1 MMKHLQRKACSLL
14 CVLALLISLLP
25 VSAWAGD
32 PNIEPWMPPS
42 APENPT
48 VKDGTWT
55 DSGNYRTTWY
65 DNNQSATEFTLNDAA
80 DLAGLAVIVNGLNGH
95 EPDNFAG
102 KTITLAANTTFDLSA
117 HTWTPIGNSSNVDE
131 YFKGTFDG
139 NSENG
144 TTITGMTILNASG
157 YNGLF
162 AFVNSATIKNAKLT
176 DGYISLSSNRYT
188 RVGGIV
194 GHVTGNTTIT
204 NCSFVGTID
213 ASDGSSEKYN
223 NIGGIVG
230 ETDSQVTIE
239 NCRTNGTIF
248 GNGYYMGG
256 IVGYSYAS
264 SAGIDVTITDCINEA
279 ELRPATCTAV
289 GGIVGFSE
297 ITRSLNVKNCV
308 NSGAITNN
316 VITPSNKASNLGGIV
331 GRINGA
337 ATAAITGCTNSAA
350 LTSGNSENMG
360 GIVGYSNQ
368 STTITDCHNS
378 GTVTN
383 SSVGEY
389 PELTYTGGIL
399 GRMET
404 KALSVKQCSNQGAV
418 SGRAKKNAYVGGI
431 VGQFYCVGGNIEKCY
446 NAGACTVTSAQNNT
460 FVGGLVGASTDNSS
474 TLTLQNS
481 YNVGTIS
488 NAASSSYS
496 YIGGLI
502 GRAENSSVEKCYNAG
517 EMVKKNNNDTI
528 GAIVGSADST
538 SSVISCYYWND
549 CGAAGAGT
557 GKTANDMTED
567 GTWATNLGLD
577 TSVWTKDNNDSDST
591 GNLPVLSANKQ
602 EPAPTLIRVPK
613 QSQGEL
619 TITGQPSEPIYK
631 TQEPFTL
638 IASGG
643 QSTGAVTW
651 TTSDENIATVD
662 ERGTVTIYGVGL
674 VTITATKAGDDTYA
688 DAMAT
693 YSFTVFGTPIS
704 EVEISNLKA
713 PVSGEDPVTYV
724 EVPDGAP
731 YVALN
736 QIDLGGSTVTANWY
750 DIDGKQVNKGDAFVK
765 DEVYKAV
772 IRLQANPY
780 YSFAKDIEVVH
791 TPGFT
796 PGTVDNISIEAVPN
810 QLNQIDVVIT
820 FKPTSHEHNYDN
832 DNWTRDPLHH
842 WHACTENDCPLMPS
856 EMPGYAAHTGNPGE
870 ACSVCGADI
879 GYEITFD
886 ANGGQ
891 CDTTSMYTD
900 TAGKLSTLP
909 TPTRGGYTFDGWF
922 TEQSGGTAVT
932 AETVYNANTTLY
944 AHWMAIPS
952 GSSSYMIDVIEST
965 HGTVTA
971 SPKWASSGRI
981 VTLTVTP
988 DEGYELAALT
998 VTDKNGNDVA
1008 LTNNGDG
1015 TYTFK
1020 MPASKVTVKAT
1031 FTKDIVTLPFID
1043 VHPGDWFYDPV
1054 CYVYSQGLMTG
1065 TSATTF
1071 EPNTS
1076 LSRAMLVAVLHRLE
1090 GSPAASAGDFT
1101 DVASGDW
1108 YAQAVNWAASVGVV
1122 NGFDD
1127 GTFQPNAAITR
1138 EQMAAILRNY
1148 AAYKGMDVTATGD
1161 LSAYTDAD
1169 SVSDWAQESVEWMVG
1184 SGLLGGYDDNTLR
1197 PQGTTTRAEVASV
1210 LQRALGNVAGNQ

>member
-14 CVLALLISLLP
+14 CIIVLLTSLLP
-25 VSAWAGD
+25 ASAWAVD
-32 PNIEPWMPPS
+32 STIEPWTPPS
-42 APENPT
+42 APT
-48 VKDGTWT
+48 DVSGSWT
-55 DSGNYRTTWY
+55 EANNYDTSWY
-65 DNNQSATEFTLNDAA
+65 NETDKTFTLNDAA

-95 EPDNFAG
+95 AKDNFAG
-102 KTITLAANTTFDLSA
+102 KTITLAANTTFDLST
-117 HTWTPIGNSSNVDE
+117 HLWTPIGNSSNVDE
-131 YFKGTFDG
+131 YFKGAFDG
-139 NSENG
+139 NSENR

-194 GHVTGNTTIT
+194 CHVTGTTTIT
-204 NCSFVGTID
+204 NCSFDGTID

-230 ETDSQVTIE
+230 ETDSEVTIE
-239 NCRTNGTIF
+239 NCRTNGKIF

-289 GGIVGFSE
+289 GGIVGISE
-297 ITRSLNVKNCV
+297 ITGNLTVSACV
-308 NSGAITNN
+308 NNED
-316 VITPSNKASNLGGIV
+316 ITPTVYATNLGGIV

-337 ATAAITGCTNSAA
+337 ASAAITGCKNTAA

-404 KALSVKQCSNQGAV
+404 KDLSVKQCSNQGAV
-418 SGRAKKNAYVGGI
+418 SGSDKYDAYVGGLI
-431 VGQFYCVGGNIEKCY
+431 GGITSVGTLEKCY
-446 NAGACTVTSAQNNT
+446 NAGACRVTSAQYNA
-460 FVGGLVGASTDNSS
+460 FVGGLVGDSS

-481 YNVGTIS
+481 YNVGKIS
-488 NAASSSYS
+488 NDASSSDS

-502 GRAENSSVEKCYNAG
+502 GRAENSSIKTSYNAG
-517 EMVKKNNNDTI
+517 EMVKKNDNDTI
-528 GAIVGSADST
+528 GAIVGSADT
-538 SSVISCYYWND
+538 NSSVTDCYYWSG
-549 CGAAGAGT
+549 CGAQGAGT
-557 GKTANDMTED
+557 GRTANDMTEND
-567 GTWATNLGLD
+567 TWMTNLSGFSAD
-577 TSVWTKDNNDSDST
+577 IWEKAANDPETT
-591 GNLPVLSANKQ
+591 GNLPVLTNNEQ
-602 EPAPTLIRVPK
+602 EPAPTLTREAK
-613 QSQGEL
+613 QTQTGFA
-619 TITGQPSEPIYK
+619 ITGQPSDPIYE

-638 IASGG
+638 TASGG
-643 QSTGAVTW
+643 QSKGAVTW
-651 TTSDENIATVD
+651 STSDENIASVD
-662 ERGTVTIYGVGL
+662 HNGTVTIEGVGP
-674 VTITATKAGDDTYA
+674 VTITAAKAGDDTYA
-688 DAMAT
+688 DAIAT
-693 YSFTVFGTPIS
+693 YSFSVLGMPIS
-704 EVEISNLKA
+704 EVTISNLKA

-724 EVPDGAP
+724 EVPEDANYHGL
-731 YVALN
+731 VAA
-736 QIDLGGSTVTANWY
+736 DLGDSTATVEWY
-750 DIDGKQVNKGDAFVK
+750 DNEGNRVHKGDNFMQN
-765 DEVYKAV
+765 EVYTVVVPLA
-772 IRLQANPY
+772 ANDY
-780 YSFAKDIEVVH
+780 YSFAEEIQVN
-791 TPGFT
+791 TPVFT
-796 PGTVDNISIEAVPN
+796 PGTVTMVSTAPDPN
-810 QLNQIDVVIT
+810 LENTIRVSIT
-820 FKPTSHEHNYDN
+820 FKPTTHEHNYDYG
-832 DNWTRDPLHH
+832 NWTTDPLHH

-856 EMPGYAAHTGNPGE
+856 EMPDYAAHTGNPGE
-870 ACSVCGADI
+870 ACSVCGAVI

-900 TAGKLSTLP
+900 TTGKLSALP

-932 AETVYNANTTLY
+932 TETVYDKNTTLY
-944 AHWMAIPS
+944 AHWTAIPS

-1020 MPASKVTVKAT
+1020 MPTSKVTVKAT
-1031 FTKDIVTLPFID
+1031 FTKDLVTLPFID
-1043 VHPGDWFYDPV
+1043 VHPDDWFYDPV

-1090 GSPAASAGDFT
+1090 GSPQASAGDFT
-1101 DVASGDW
+1101 DVADGDW

-1148 AAYKGMDVTATGD
+1148 AAYKGMDVTAVGD
-1161 LSAYTDAD
+1161 LSAYTDAA
-1169 SVSDWAQESVEWMVG
+1169 SVSDWAKDSVQWMVG
-1184 SGLLGGYDDNTLR
+1184 SGLLGGYEDGTLR
-1197 PQGTTTRAEVASV
+1197 PHGTTTRAEVASV
-1210 LQRALGNVAGNQ
+1210 LQRYLAN

>member
-1 MMKHLQRKACSLL
+1 MKHLQRKACSLL
-14 CVLALLISLLP
+14 CILALLISLLP

-32 PNIEPWMPPS
+32 PDVTAWQEPTPMTTANGS
-42 APENPT
+42 
-48 VKDGTWT
+48 WT
-55 DSGNYRTTWY
+55 DANNYDTSWY
-65 DNNQSATEFTLNDAA
+65 DPHEDDSAYTLENAA

-102 KTITLAANTTFDLSA
+102 KTITLAANTTIDLSA

-162 AFVNSATIKNAKLT
+162 ALVNSATINNVTLIN
-176 DGYISLSSNRYT
+176 GYISLSSEQYT

-239 NCRTNGTIF
+239 NCRTDGKIF

-256 IVGYSYAS
+256 IVGRSYGT

-404 KALSVKQCSNQGAV
+404 KDLSVKQCSNQGAV
-418 SGRAKKNAYVGGI
+418 SGRAKKDAYVGGI

-446 NAGACTVTSAQNNT
+446 NAGACTVNSARNNA
-460 FVGGLVGASTDNSS
+460 FVGGLIGDSSNNSS
-474 TLTLQNS
+474 ALTLQNS

-502 GRAENSSVEKCYNAG
+502 GQAENSSVEKCYNAG

-567 GTWATNLGLD
+567 GTWATNLSGFSED
-577 TSVWTKDNNDSDST
+577 IWEKAENDPETT
-591 GNLPVLSANKQ
+591 GKLPVLKSNR
-602 EPAPTLIRVPK
+602 PTSAPTLARVPK
-613 QSQGEL
+613 KSQGEL
-619 TITGQPSEPIYK
+619 TITGQPSEPIYETEGSFK
-631 TQEPFTL
+631 LATE
-638 IASGG
+638 GG

-651 TTSDENIATVD
+651 ETSDSAIASVD
-662 ERGTVTIYGVGL
+662 KNGTVTIEGVGE

-688 DAMAT
+688 DAIAT
-693 YSFTVFGTPIS
+693 YSFTVYGTPIS
-704 EVEISNLKA
+704 EVTISNLKA
-713 PVSGEDPVTYV
+713 PVYGEAPKMNV

-731 YVALN
+731 YVALD
-736 QIDLGGSTVTANWY
+736 QIDLGGSTGTVNWY
-750 DIDGKQVNKGDAFVK
+750 DIDGNQVNKGDAFVK
-765 DEVYKAV
+765 DEVYKAK
-772 IRLQANPY
+772 IRLKANPY
-780 YSFAKDIEVVH
+780 YSFAKDIAVVH

-810 QLNQIDVVIT
+810 QPNQIDVVIT
-820 FKPTSHEHNYDN
+820 FKPTAHMHSYQNEET
-832 DNWTRDPLHH
+832 WTTDPLHH
-842 WHACTENDCPLMPS
+842 WHACTVDDCPLMPS
-856 EMPGYAAHTGNPGE
+856 EMPGYATHTGNPGE
-870 ACSVCGADI
+870 ACSDCGAVI

-891 CDTTSMYTD
+891 CGTTSMYTD
-900 TAGKLSTLP
+900 TAGKLSALP
-909 TPTRGGYTFDGWF
+909 TPTRGGYTFNGWF

-932 AETVYNANTTLY
+932 AETVYDKNTTLY
-944 AHWMAIPS
+944 AHWTAVPS
-952 GSSSYMIDVIEST
+952 ATTYLVDVMESA

-1054 CYVYSQGLMTG
+1054 CFVYENGLMTG

-1090 GSPAASAGDFT
+1090 GSPQASVCDFT
-1101 DVASGDW
+1101 DVAEGDW

-1148 AAYKGMDVTATGD
+1148 AAYKGLDVTAADD
-1161 LSAYTDAD
+1161 LANYSDAS
-1169 SVSDWAQESVEWMVG
+1169 SVSDWAKESIQWAVG
-1184 SGLLGGYDDNTLR
+1184 SGLLGGYEDSTLR

>member
-1 MMKHLQRKACSLL
+1 MKHLQRKACSLL
-14 CVLALLISLLP
+14 CILALLISLVP

-32 PNIEPWMPPS
+32 SDVTDWQEPTPPTTANGS
-42 APENPT
+42 
-48 VKDGTWT
+48 WT
-55 DSGNYRTTWY
+55 DSGSYNTKWY
-65 DNNQSATEFTLNDAA
+65 DDWPNADKFTLEDAA
-80 DLAGLAVIVNGLNGH
+80 DLAGLAVLVNGGNT
-95 EPDNFAG
+95 FAG
-102 KTITLAANTTFDLSA
+102 KTITLAAGKTFDLST
-117 HTWTPIGNSSNVDE
+117 HFWTPILGNPNNSAT
-131 YFKGTFDG
+131 YFQGIFDG
-139 NSENG
+139 NSEKG
-144 TTITGMTILNASG
+144 TTITGLTILDASG

-162 AFVNSATIKNAKLT
+162 ALVNSATIRDIKISK
-176 DGYISLSSNRYT
+176 GYISAASGSNIK
-188 RVGGIV
+188 VGGIV
-194 GHVTGNTTIT
+194 GYACGTTKIT
-204 NCSFVGTID
+204 NCSFDGTIATGD
-213 ASDGSSEKYN
+213 SSSSSYN
-223 NIGGIVG
+223 YFGGIVG
-230 ETDSQVTIE
+230 ETNSQVTIE
-239 NCRTNGTIF
+239 NCRTDGTIF
-248 GNGYYMGG
+248 GNGTYMGG
-256 IVGYSYAS
+256 IVGRNYGT
-264 SAGIDVTITDCINEA
+264 SAQDVTILRCTNEA
-279 ELRPATCTAV
+279 ELRPGSCTAV
-289 GGIVGFSE
+289 GGIVGFSKIKGTLKVE
-297 ITRSLNVKNCV
+297 NCV
-308 NSGAITNN
+308 NSGAIT
-316 VITPSNKASNLGGIV
+316 PSSFATNLGGIV

-350 LTSGNSENMG
+350 LTSGNSANMG

-368 STTITDCHNS
+368 STAITDCHNS

-383 SSVGEY
+383 SSAGQY
-389 PELTYTGGIL
+389 PTLTYTGGIL
-399 GRMET
+399 GCMET
-404 KALSVKQCSNQGAV
+404 KDLLVKQCSNTGDI
-418 SGRAKKNAYVGGI
+418 SGSASSNYSNSATVGGLI
-431 VGQFYCVGGNIEKCY
+431 GRITNGGTLEECY
-446 NAGACTVTSAQNNT
+446 NAGDCTVTSAKNNA
-460 FVGGLVGASTDNSS
+460 FVGGLVGDSS
-474 TLTLQNS
+474 ALTIENS

-496 YIGGLI
+496 CIGGLV
-502 GRAENSSVEKCYNAG
+502 GWADDSSSIKTSYNAG
-517 EMVKKNNNDTI
+517 AIQETGNNV
-528 GAIVGSADST
+528 GAIVGSIDNP
-538 SSVISCYYWND
+538 SSVTECYYWSG
-549 CGAAGAGT
+549 CGAQGAGT

-567 GTWATNLGLD
+567 GTWATNLSGFSED
-577 TSVWTKDNNDSDST
+577 IWEKAENDPETT
-591 GNLPVLSANKQ
+591 GKLPVLKSNR
-602 EPAPTLIRVPK
+602 PTSAPTLARVPK
-613 QSQGEL
+613 KSQGEL
-619 TITGQPSEPIYK
+619 TITGQPSVMIYE
-631 TQEPFTL
+631 TQVPFTL
-638 IASGG
+638 TVSGG
-643 QSTGAVTW
+643 LPNGAVTW
-651 TTSDENIATVD
+651 TTNKENVAAVD
-662 ERGTVTIYGVGL
+662 NNGRVTIKGVGE
-674 VTITATKAGDDTYA
+674 VTITATKAGDGTYA
-688 DAMAT
+688 DAKAT
-693 YSFTVFGTPIS
+693 YFFTVYGTPIS
-704 EVEISNLKA
+704 EVTISNLKA
-713 PVSGEDPVTYV
+713 PVYGEAPKMFVDVPENANYHGV
-724 EVPDGAP
+724 EAANFGSSTATVEWRDSDWKLVHEGDNFMQNEVYTVVVP
-731 YVALN
+731 L
-736 QIDLGGSTVTANWY
+736 TAN
-750 DIDGKQVNKGDAFVK
+750 D
-765 DEVYKAV
+765 
-772 IRLQANPY
+772 Y
-780 YSFAKDIEVVH
+780 YSFAEEIQVN

-796 PGTVDNISIEAVPN
+796 PGTVTQFSTAPDPN
-810 QLNQIDVVIT
+810 LKNTIRVSIT

-856 EMPGYAAHTGNPGE
+856 EMPGYATHTGNPGE
-870 ACSVCGADI
+870 ACSVCGAAI

-900 TAGKLSTLP
+900 TAGKLSALP

-922 TEQSGGTAVT
+922 TEQSGGTVVT

-944 AHWMAIPS
+944 AHWTAIPS

-1054 CYVYSQGLMTG
+1054 CFVYENGLMTG

-1090 GSPAASAGDFT
+1090 GSPQASGGDFT
-1101 DVASGDW
+1101 DVADGDW

-1148 AAYKGMDVTATGD
+1148 AAYKGLDVSASGS
-1161 LSAYTDAD
+1161 LSTFTDAA
-1169 SVSDWAQESVEWMVG
+1169 SVSDWAKESVEWAVG
-1184 SGLLGGYDDNTLR
+1184 SGLIGGYEDSTLR

>member
-1 MMKHLQRKACSLL
+1 MKHLQRKACSLL
-14 CVLALLISLLP
+14 CIIALLISLVP
-25 VSAWAGD
+25 ASAWAED
-32 PNIEPWMPPS
+32 PTIEPWTPPS

-48 VKDGTWT
+48 VENGTWT
-55 DSGNYRTTWY
+55 DSGNYDTSWY
-65 DNNQSATEFTLNDAA
+65 DNNRNATVFTLNDAA
-80 DLAGLAVIVNGLNGH
+80 DLAGLAVLVNGGN
-95 EPDNFAG
+95 NFAG
-102 KTITLAANTTFDLSA
+102 KTITLKENTEFDLST
-117 HTWTPIGNSSNVDE
+117 HLWTPIGNSSNVDE

-139 NSENG
+139 NSESG
-144 TTITGMTILNASG
+144 TTITGMTILDANGKA
-157 YNGLF
+157 GLF
-162 AFVNSATIKNAKLT
+162 STANSAIIKNIRIST
-176 DGYISLSSNRYT
+176 GYISVASGSNIK
-188 RVGGIV
+188 VGGIV
-194 GHVTGNTTIT
+194 GYAYDATTIKE
-204 NCSFVGTID
+204 CSFDGTID
-213 ASDGSSEKYN
+213 TENSSFSNYN
-223 NIGGIVG
+223 YFGGIVG
-230 ETDSQVTIE
+230 DTYSQVTIE
-239 NCRTNGTIF
+239 NCRTNGKIF
-248 GNGYYMGG
+248 GNGTYMGG

-264 SAGIDVTITDCINEA
+264 SAGIGVKITDCINEA
-279 ELRPATCTAV
+279 ELRPGSCTAV

-297 ITRSLNVKNCV
+297 IIGSLEVENCV
-308 NSGAITNN
+308 NNGAIT
-316 VITPSNKASNLGGIV
+316 PSSFATNLGGIV
-331 GRINGA
+331 GRISGA

-383 SSVGEY
+383 SSVGQY
-389 PELTYTGGIL
+389 PTLTYTGGIL

-404 KALSVKQCSNQGAV
+404 KDLTLNQCSNQGAV
-418 SGRAKKNAYVGGI
+418 SGSDKFYAYVGGLI
-431 VGQFYCVGGNIEKCY
+431 GGITSVGTLEKCY
-446 NAGACTVTSAQNNT
+446 NAGACRVTSAQYNAV
-460 FVGGLVGASTDNSS
+460 VGGLVGDSN
-474 TLTLQNS
+474 TLTLKNS
-481 YNVGTIS
+481 YNVGIIS
-488 NAASSSYS
+488 NAASSSDS

-502 GRAENSSVEKCYNAG
+502 GRANDSSVEKCYNAG
-517 EMVKKNNNDTI
+517 EIKKTGNNV
-528 GAIVGSADST
+528 GAIVGNIKNSFSLTD
-538 SSVISCYYWND
+538 CYYWSD
-549 CGAAGAGT
+549 CGSAGAGT

-567 GTWATNLGLD
+567 DTWATNLGLD
-577 TSVWTKDNNDSDST
+577 TNVWGKAANVSDDT
-591 GNLPVLSANKQ
+591 GYLPVLKDNKQ
-602 EPAPTLIRVPK
+602 NPAPMLTREAK
-613 QSQGEL
+613 QTQTGFA
-619 TITGQPSEPIYK
+619 ITGQPSEPIYETEGSFK
-631 TQEPFTL
+631 LATE
-638 IASGG
+638 GG

-651 TTSDENIATVD
+651 ETSDSAIASVD
-662 ERGTVTIYGVGL
+662 KNGTVTIEGVGE

-688 DAMAT
+688 DAKAT
-693 YSFTVFGTPIS
+693 YFFTVYGTPIS
-704 EVEISNLKA
+704 EVTISNLKA
-713 PVSGEDPVTYV
+713 PVYGEAPKMNV
-724 EVPDGAP
+724 EVPNGAP
-731 YVALN
+731 YVALD
-736 QIDLGGSTVTANWY
+736 QIDLGGSTGTVNWY
-750 DIDGKQVNKGDAFVK
+750 DIDGNQVNKGDAFVK
-765 DEVYKAV
+765 DEVYKAK
-772 IRLQANPY
+772 IRLKANPY
-780 YSFAKDIEVVH
+780 YSFAKDIAVVH

-796 PGTVDNISIEAVPN
+796 PGTVDNISIEAVSN
-810 QLNQIDVVIT
+810 QSNQIDVVIT
-820 FKPTSHEHNYDN
+820 FKPTTHEHNYDYG
-832 DNWTRDPLHH
+832 NWATDPLHH
-842 WHACTENDCPLMPS
+842 WHTCTAGDCPLMPS
-856 EMPGYAAHTGNPGE
+856 EMPGYAAHTGNPGDK
-870 ACSVCGADI
+870 CSVCGAVI

-900 TAGKLSTLP
+900 TTGKLSALP

-932 AETVYNANTTLY
+932 AETVYDKNTTLY
-944 AHWMAIPS
+944 AHWTAIPS

-1054 CYVYSQGLMTG
+1054 CFVYENGLMTG

-1101 DVASGDW
+1101 DVADGDW

-1138 EQMAAILRNY
+1138 EQMAAILCNY
-1148 AAYKGMDVTATGD
+1148 AQYKGFDTSASGS
-1161 LSAYTDAD
+1161 LSTFTDAA
-1169 SVSDWAQESVEWMVG
+1169 SVSDWAKESVEWAVG
-1184 SGLLGGYDDNTLR
+1184 SGLIGGYEDSTLR

>member
-1 MMKHLQRKACSLL
+1 MKHLQRKACSLL
-14 CVLALLISLLP
+14 CIIALLISLVP
-25 VSAWAGD
+25 ASAWAED
-32 PNIEPWMPPS
+32 STIEPWTPPS
-42 APENPT
+42 APT
-48 VKDGTWT
+48 DVSGSWT
-55 DSGNYRTTWY
+55 EANNYDTSWY
-65 DNNQSATEFTLNDAA
+65 NATDKTFTLNDAA

-95 EPDNFAG
+95 AKDNFAG
-102 KTITLAANTTFDLSA
+102 KTITLKAGETFDLSA

-139 NSENG
+139 NSENR
-144 TTITGMTILNASG
+144 TTITGMTILNANG
-157 YNGLF
+157 KTGLF
-162 AFVNSATIKNAKLT
+162 STANSAIIKNIRIST
-176 DGYISLSSNRYT
+176 GYISVASGLNIK
-188 RVGGIV
+188 VGGIV
-194 GHVTGNTTIT
+194 GYAYDATTIKE
-204 NCSFVGTID
+204 CSFDGTID
-213 ASDGSSEKYN
+213 TENSSSSNYN
-223 NIGGIVG
+223 YFGGIVG
-230 ETDSQVTIE
+230 ETYSEVTIKD
-239 NCRTNGTIF
+239 CRTNGTIF
-248 GNGYYMGG
+248 GNGTYMGG

-264 SAGIDVTITDCINEA
+264 SAGIGVKITDCINEA
-279 ELRPATCTAV
+279 ELRPDSCTAV
-289 GGIVGFSE
+289 GGIVGYSG
-297 ITRSLNVKNCV
+297 ITGILTVTACV
-308 NSGAITNN
+308 NNED
-316 VITPSNKASNLGGIV
+316 ITPTVRATNLGGIV
-331 GRINGA
+331 GQINGA
-337 ATAAITGCTNSAA
+337 ASAAITGCKNTAA

-360 GIVGYSNQ
+360 GIVGDSNQ

-383 SSVGEY
+383 SSVGKY

-399 GRMET
+399 GCMET
-404 KALSVKQCSNQGAV
+404 KDLSIKQCSNQGAV
-418 SGRAKKNAYVGGI
+418 SGSDKDYAYVGGLI
-431 VGQFYCVGGNIEKCY
+431 GGITSVGTLEKCY
-446 NAGACTVTSAQNNT
+446 NAGACRVTSAQYNAV
-460 FVGGLVGASTDNSS
+460 VGGLVGDSN
-474 TLTLQNS
+474 TLTLKNS

-488 NAASSSYS
+488 NAASSSDS

-502 GRAENSSVEKCYNAG
+502 GRANDSSVEKCYNAG
-517 EMVKKNNNDTI
+517 EIKKTGNNV
-528 GAIVGSADST
+528 GAIVGTIDNP
-538 SSVISCYYWND
+538 SSVTDCYYWND
-549 CGAAGAGT
+549 CGAAGAGV

-567 GTWATNLGLD
+567 DAWVTNLGLD

-591 GNLPVLSANKQ
+591 GNLPVLTANKQ
-602 EPAPTLIRVPK
+602 EPAPTLARVPK

-619 TITGQPSEPIYK
+619 TITGQPSEPIYE

-638 IASGG
+638 TVSGG
-643 QSTGAVTW
+643 LPNGAVTW
-651 TTSDENIATVD
+651 STSDENIATVD
-662 ERGTVTIYGVGL
+662 ERGTVTIHGVGL

-688 DAMAT
+688 DAIAT
-693 YSFTVFGTPIS
+693 YSFTVLGTPIS
-704 EVEISNLKA
+704 EVTISNLKA

-724 EVPDGAP
+724 EVPEDANYHGL
-731 YVALN
+731 VAA
-736 QIDLGGSTVTANWY
+736 DLGDSTATVEWRDSDWKLVHEGDNFMQNEVYTVVVPLTAN
-750 DIDGKQVNKGDAFVK
+750 D
-765 DEVYKAV
+765 
-772 IRLQANPY
+772 Y
-780 YSFAKDIEVVH
+780 YSFAEEIQVN

-796 PGTVDNISIEAVPN
+796 PGTVTQFSTAPDPNLKNTIRVSIV
-810 QLNQIDVVIT
+810 
-820 FKPTSHEHNYDN
+820 FKPTAHMHSYQNEET
-832 DNWTRDPLHH
+832 WTTDPLHH

-870 ACSVCGADI
+870 ACSVCGAAI

-900 TAGKLSTLP
+900 TAGKLSALP

-944 AHWMAIPS
+944 AHWTAIPS
-952 GSSSYMIDVIEST
+952 GSSYMIDIMEST

-1031 FTKDIVTLPFID
+1031 FIKDIVTLPFID
-1043 VHPGDWFYDPV
+1043 VHPSDWFYDPV

-1071 EPNTS
+1071 EPNIS

-1090 GSPAASAGDFT
+1090 GSPQASAGDFT
-1101 DVASGDW
+1101 DVADGDW

-1148 AAYKGMDVTATGD
+1148 AAYKGLDVSASGS
-1161 LSAYTDAD
+1161 LSTFTDAA
-1169 SVSDWAQESVEWMVG
+1169 SVSDWAKESVEWAVG
-1184 SGLLGGYDDNTLR
+1184 SGLLGGYEDSTLQ

-1210 LQRALGNVAGNQ
+1210 LQRYLEK

>member
-1 MMKHLQRKACSLL
+1 MKHLQRKACSLL
-14 CVLALLISLLP
+14 CIIALLTSLVP
-25 VSAWAGD
+25 VSAWAGNSD
-32 PNIEPWMPPS
+32 IELWTPPS
-42 APENPT
+42 APDKPAVE
-48 VKDGTWT
+48 DGTWT
-55 DSGNYRTTWY
+55 DSGNYDTSWY
-65 DNNQSATEFTLNDAA
+65 NGRDTEFTLNDAA

-95 EPDNFAG
+95 EPDDFAG
-102 KTITLAANTTFDLSA
+102 KTITLAAGKTFDLST
-117 HTWTPIGNSSNVDE
+117 HFWTPILGNPNNSAT
-131 YFKGTFDG
+131 YFQGIFDG

-144 TTITGMTILNASG
+144 TTITGLTILDASG

-162 AFVNSATIKNAKLT
+162 ALVNSATIRDIKISK
-176 DGYISLSSNRYT
+176 GYISAVSGSNIT
-188 RVGGIV
+188 VGGIV
-194 GHVTGNTTIT
+194 GYACGTTTIT
-204 NCSFVGTID
+204 NCSFDGTIATGD
-213 ASDGSSEKYN
+213 SSSSSYN
-223 NIGGIVG
+223 CFGGIVG
-230 ETDSQVTIE
+230 DTYSQVTIE
-239 NCRTNGTIF
+239 NCQADGTIF
-248 GNGYYMGG
+248 GNGTYMGG
-256 IVGYSYAS
+256 IVGRNYGT
-264 SAGIDVTITDCINEA
+264 SAQDVTILRCTNEA
-279 ELRPATCTAV
+279 ELRPGSCTAV

-297 ITRSLNVKNCV
+297 IKGTLKVENCV
-308 NSGAITNN
+308 NNGAIT
-316 VITPSNKASNLGGIV
+316 PSSFATNLGGIV

-337 ATAAITGCTNSAA
+337 ATAAITSCTNSAA
-350 LTSGNSENMG
+350 LTSGNSANMG

-368 STTITDCHNS
+368 STAITDCHNS

-389 PELTYTGGIL
+389 SILTYTGGIL
-399 GRMET
+399 GCMET
-404 KALSVKQCSNQGAV
+404 ENLSLNQCSNQGAV
-418 SGRAKKNAYVGGI
+418 SGSAKNDAYVGGLI
-431 VGQFYCVGGNIEKCY
+431 GGITSVGTLEKCY
-446 NAGACTVTSAQNNT
+446 NAGACRVTRAQNNA
-460 FVGGLVGASTDNSS
+460 FVGGLVGDSS
-474 TLTLQNS
+474 ALTIENS

-502 GRAENSSVEKCYNAG
+502 GQANDSSVEKCYNAG
-517 EMVKKNNNDTI
+517 EIKKTGNNV
-528 GAIVGSADST
+528 GAIVGTIDNP
-538 SSVISCYYWND
+538 SSVTDCYYWSG

-567 GTWATNLGLD
+567 DAWMTNLSGFS
-577 TSVWTKDNNDSDST
+577 TEIWGKAANAPETT
-591 GNLPVLSANKQ
+591 GNLPVLTNNEQK
-602 EPAPTLIRVPK
+602 PAPTLTREAK
-613 QSQGEL
+613 QTQTGFA
-619 TITGQPSEPIYK
+619 ITGQPSGPIYE

-638 IASGG
+638 TARGG

-651 TTSDENIATVD
+651 ETSDLAIASVD
-662 ERGTVTIYGVGL
+662 QNGTVTIEGVGE
-674 VTITATKAGDDTYA
+674 VTITATKAGDHTYA
-688 DAMAT
+688 DAEAT
-693 YSFTVFGTPIS
+693 YFFTVYGTPIS
-704 EVEISNLKA
+704 EVTISNLKA
-713 PVSGEDPVTYV
+713 PVYGEAPKMFVDVPENANYHGVMAADFGSSTATV
-724 EVPDGAP
+724 EWRDNDWNLVHED
-731 YVALN
+731 
-736 QIDLGGSTVTANWY
+736 
-750 DIDGKQVNKGDAFVK
+750 DAFIK
-765 DEVYKAV
+765 NEIYTAV
-772 IRLQANPY
+772 VPLVANDY

-810 QLNQIDVVIT
+810 QPNQIDVVIT
-820 FKPTSHEHNYDN
+820 FKPTTHEHNYDY
-832 DNWTRDPLHH
+832 DNWTTDPLHH
-842 WHACTENDCPLMPS
+842 WRACTENDCPLMPS
-856 EMPGYAAHTGNPGE
+856 EMPGYATHTGNPGE
-870 ACSVCGADI
+870 ACSDCGAVI

-891 CDTTSMYTD
+891 CGTTSMYTD
-900 TAGKLSTLP
+900 TAGKLSALP
-909 TPTRGGYTFDGWF
+909 TPTRGGYTFNGWF

-932 AETVYNANTTLY
+932 AETVYDKNTTLY
-944 AHWMAIPS
+944 AHWTAVPS
-952 GSSSYMIDVIEST
+952 ATTYLVDVMESA

-1054 CYVYSQGLMTG
+1054 CFVYENGLMTG

-1071 EPNTS
+1071 EPNTH

-1090 GSPAASAGDFT
+1090 GSPQASGGDFT
-1101 DVASGDW
+1101 DVSDGDW

-1127 GTFQPNAAITR
+1127 GSFQPNTAITR
-1138 EQMAAILRNY
+1138 EQLAAVLRNY
-1148 AAYKGMDVTATGD
+1148 AAYKGLDVTASGS
-1161 LSAYTDAD
+1161 LAHYTDAA
-1169 SVSDWAQESVEWMVG
+1169 SVSDWAKESVEWAVG
-1184 SGLLGGYDDNTLR
+1184 SGLIGGYEDSTLR